1 MESLDLG
8 KFNRIVKIYVRK
20 TTQSTSTGKHT
31 ESPQYQG
38 KAYAMIETKRPGA
51 EVLEGMG
58 LQSYFQSTL
67 YLRYTQNVTSKLTGM
82 CYFVDVTDNNRQ
94 YKSDGPVTDI
104 SGNKVVL
111 AIPIIHAPEEQLPSD

>member
-8 KFNRIVKIYVRK
+8 KFDRIVKIYVRK

-38 KAYAMIETKRPGA
+38 KAYARIETRRVGA

-58 LQSYFQSTL
+58 LTSYFESIL

-82 CYFVDVTDNNRQ
+82 CYFVDITDNNRQ
-94 YKSDGPVTDI
+94 YKADGPATDVT
-104 SGNKVVL
+104 GNKVVL
-111 AIPIIHAPEEQLPSD
+111 QIPIIHAPNEQLPSD